1 MATARGKRMA
11 APERRIQLLQVARK
25 TFGRNGFHGVSMEEV
40 AREAGVTKPTLYD
53 HFTSKQD
60 LYLALLEADSRALG
74 LRVHEALVDGTGNR
88 ERIRQSFRAYFDFV
102 DEHAEGFKLL
112 MQETQSSGIVSS
124 SVAEVRDQIMKE
136 VAEVIAR
143 ESKGRIDQKD
153 SETVAAGLVGMVE
166 AGAQRSPGGAKIE
179 RERQVDLLVRLAWMG
194 IAAMAT

>member
-1 MATARGKRMA
+1 MA

-88 ERIRQSFRAYFDFV
+88 ERIRQSFQAYFDFV

-166 AGAQRSPGGAKIE
+166 AGAQRNPGGAKIE